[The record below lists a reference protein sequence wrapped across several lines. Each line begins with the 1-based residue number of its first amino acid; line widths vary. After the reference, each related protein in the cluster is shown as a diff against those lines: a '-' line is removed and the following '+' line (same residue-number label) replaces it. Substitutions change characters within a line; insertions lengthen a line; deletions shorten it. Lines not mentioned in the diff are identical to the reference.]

1 MPAHRIA
8 LSSLALLGLLAGASG
23 LAVAAVPAVPAVATD
38 EAPAIRN
45 TRIVPPPTPRV
56 TTAEERANER
66 IVLQWHYEFFDLGHF
81 QQAADKYLAK
91 DFHQHDPN
99 EASGRDRYAAEFE
112 SNGYVPK
119 KPAERPPLIAVL
131 ADGDMVMTV
140 IPAGWTAASKG
151 NPEDG
156 FIHCNLFRVKDG
168 RITDMWVSADAAAP
182 PKGK

>member
-1 MPAHRIA
+1 M
-8 LSSLALLGLLAGASG
+8 LLAGLS
-23 LAVAAVPAVPAVATD
+23 AANAAAPAVPAVATD

-45 TRIVPPPTPRV
+45 ARVLPPSMPRT

-81 QQAADKYLAK
+81 RQAADKYMAV

-99 EASGRDRYAAEFE
+99 EASGRDRYASEFE
-112 SNGYVPK
+112 GNGYVPK
-119 KPAERPPLIAVL
+119 KPGERPPLIAVL

-140 IPAGWTAASKG
+140 IPAGWSASSKG

-156 FIHCNLFRVKDG
+156 FVHCNLYRVKNG
-168 RITDMWVSADAAAP
+168 RITDMWVSADAATP
-182 PKGK
+182 PPTK